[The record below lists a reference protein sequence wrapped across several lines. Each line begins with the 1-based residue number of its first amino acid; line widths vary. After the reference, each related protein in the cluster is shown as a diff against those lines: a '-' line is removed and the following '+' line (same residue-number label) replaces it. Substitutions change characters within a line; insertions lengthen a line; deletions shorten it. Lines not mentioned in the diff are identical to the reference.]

1 MEATVATHPPAAAAA
16 AARRKPF
23 YRTLWGQVLLGV
35 ALAIVVGWVSPET
48 GEAMQPLGT
57 AFIRLITMVITLVI
71 FSTIVTGIAGMDSMK
86 KIGRVGGKALI
97 YFEVMTTV
105 ALVVGL
111 AVALLTVPGGGFDA
125 DPASLDAGAVANY
138 AGAAKAQTVT
148 DYLIQ
153 IIPTS
158 AIGAFASGSILSVV
172 LVSLLFGFALSAI
185 GPRGKPVVEVLDG
198 ITHMVFGVINLVM
211 RLAPIGAF
219 GAMAFT
225 VGRYG
230 LSSLGPLAQL
240 IVTFW
245 VTSLLFVLIALG
257 AVAALAGFS
266 ILRFLKYIREEIVIV
281 LSLSSSDPALP
292 SLMTKL
298 ERLGCSKGVV
308 GLVTPTGYMFNPEG
322 SCIYMMLAAVFVAQA
337 TNTPLTTADYVTLL
351 AVGALTHKGA
361 AGVQG
366 AAFIALVGTLMVIPT
381 IPVAGMAII
390 LGIDRFM
397 SMCRATLNMLCNG
410 VATVVVSRWENE
422 IDGETLRAKLA
433 AMT

>member
-1 MEATVATHPPAAAAA
+1 MEASVATHPPAAAA

-23 YRTLWGQVLLGV
+23 YRTLWGQVLIGV

-48 GEAMQPLGT
+48 GEAMQPIGT

-71 FSTIVTGIAGMDSMK
+71 FSTIVTGIAGMESMT

-105 ALVVGL
+105 ALALGL
-111 AVALLTVPGGGFDA
+111 AVGLMTVPGGGFNA
-125 DPASLDAGAVANY
+125 DPASLDAGAVANF

-185 GPRGKPVVEVLDG
+185 GPKGKPVVDVLEG
-198 ITHMVFGVINLVM
+198 LTHMVFGVINIVM
-211 RLAPIGAF
+211 RFAPIGAF

-245 VTSLLFVLIALG
+245 VTSLVFVLVALG
-257 AVAALAGFS
+257 AVAAVAGFS
-266 ILRFLKYIREEIVIV
+266 ILRFLKYIREEIVLV

-337 TNTPLTTADYVTLL
+337 TNTPLTGADYMTLL
-351 AVGALTHKGA
+351 LVGALTHKGA

-397 SMCRATLNMLCNG
+397 SMCRATVNMLCNG

-433 AMT
+433 SMT

>member
-1 MEATVATHPPAAAAA
+1 MEATVATHPPAAAVAS
-16 AARRKPF
+16 RRKPF
-23 YRTLWGQVLLGV
+23 YRTLWGQVLIGV
-35 ALAIVVGWVSPET
+35 ALAIVVGWVSPEV

-71 FSTIVTGIAGMDSMK
+71 FSTIVTGIAGMESMK

-97 YFEVMTTV
+97 YFEVMTTI
-105 ALVVGL
+105 ALAVGL
-111 AVALLTVPGGGFDA
+111 SVALLTVPGGGFNA

-185 GPRGKPVVEVLDG
+185 GPRGKPVVDVLDG
-198 ITHMVFGVINLVM
+198 ITHMVFGVINIVM
-211 RLAPIGAF
+211 RFAPIGAF

-245 VTSLLFVLIALG
+245 VTSLLFVLIVLG

-266 ILRFLKYIREEIVIV
+266 ILRFLKYIREEIVLV

-337 TNTPLTTADYVTLL
+337 TNTPLTTADYITLL

-397 SMCRATLNMLCNG
+397 SMCRATVNMLCNG
-410 VATVVVSRWENE
+410 VATVVVARWENE
-422 IDGETLRAKLA
+422 VDGETLRTKLA
-433 AMT
+433 SLT

>member
-1 MEATVATHPPAAAAA
+1 
-16 AARRKPF
+16 
-23 YRTLWGQVLLGV
+23 
-35 ALAIVVGWVSPET
+35 
-48 GEAMQPLGT
+48 
-57 AFIRLITMVITLVI
+57 
-71 FSTIVTGIAGMDSMK
+71 
-86 KIGRVGGKALI
+86 
-97 YFEVMTTV
+97 
-105 ALVVGL
+105 
-111 AVALLTVPGGGFDA
+111 
-125 DPASLDAGAVANY
+125 
-138 AGAAKAQTVT
+138 
-148 DYLIQ
+148 
-153 IIPTS
+153 
-158 AIGAFASGSILSVV
+158 
-172 LVSLLFGFALSAI
+172 
-185 GPRGKPVVEVLDG
+185 VVEVLDG
-198 ITHMVFGVINLVM
+198 ITHMVFGVINIVM
-211 RLAPIGAF
+211 RVAPIGAF

-245 VTSLLFVLIALG
+245 VTSLLFVLVVLG

-266 ILRFLKYIREEIVIV
+266 ILRFLRYIREEIVLV

-298 ERLGCSKGVV
+298 ERLGCSKSVV

-337 TNTPLTTADYVTLL
+337 TNTQLTAADYIALL

-410 VATVVVSRWENE
+410 VATLVVSRWEKE
-422 IDGETLRAKLA
+422 IDAETLRANLSALTSDSEPASA
-433 AMT
+433 AQPT

>member
-1 MEATVATHPPAAAAA
+1 MEATVATHPPAAKSAS
-16 AARRKPF
+16 RSKPF
-23 YRTLWGQVLLGV
+23 YRTLWGQVLIGV
-35 ALAIVVGWVSPET
+35 ALAIVVGAVSPEW
-48 GEAMQPLGT
+48 GVAMQPLGT

-71 FSTIVTGIAGMDSMK
+71 FTTIVTGIAGMESMK
-86 KIGRVGGKALI
+86 KIGRVGGKALV
-97 YFEVMTTV
+97 YFEVMTTL

-111 AVALLTVPGGGFDA
+111 AVALLTVPGGGFNA
-125 DPASLDAGAVANY
+125 DPASLDADAVSNY
-138 AGAAKAQTVT
+138 AGAAKAQSVT
-148 DYLIQ
+148 DYLMQ
-153 IIPTS
+153 IIPATV
-158 AIGAFASGSILSVV
+158 IDAFARGNILSVV
-172 LVSLLFGFALSAI
+172 FVSLLFGFALSAL
-185 GPRGKPVVEVLDG
+185 GPRGKPVVDVLDG
-198 ITHMVFGVINLVM
+198 LTHMVFGVINIVM
-211 RLAPIGAF
+211 RVAPIGAF

-245 VTSLLFVLIALG
+245 VTSILFVLVALG

-266 ILRFLKYIREEIVIV
+266 ILRFLKYIREEIVLV

-298 ERLGCSKGVV
+298 ERLGCSKSVV

-337 TNTPLTTADYVTLL
+337 TNTPLTTADYITLL

-366 AAFIALVGTLMVIPT
+366 AAFIALVGTLLVIPT

-397 SMCRATLNMLCNG
+397 SMCRATVNMLCNG

-422 IDGETLRAKLA
+422 VDGETLRAKLA
-433 AMT
+433 SLT